1 MMLIATPGCILA
13 PLIAANE
20 RKGSHM
26 VAPKYTGL
34 TGKSFAVVVA
44 ADRSIQASY
53 PVLVGQVTKT
63 VSEHLTAQQ
72 DLIGASGLVPPE
84 TVLGFQY
91 QHPQWNT
98 WTLQKLAQEL
108 GVERLIFIDIQE
120 FRLNEPGNQYLW
132 KGAAG
137 ALVGVVEADSDTS
150 ESFAFSE
157 PISVQYPTKE
167 TALSPA
173 QASGDQIEVMLAK
186 RLVDRTAWLFFEH
199 EEANIIDY

>member
-13 PLIAANE
+13 PLIASNE
-20 RKGSHM
+20 RKGSHV

-53 PVLVGQVTKT
+53 PMLVGQITQT
-63 VSEHLTAQQ
+63 VSKHLKEQQ
-72 DLIGASGLVPPE
+72 DQIGASGWVPPE
-84 TVLGFQY
+84 DVLGFQY

-98 WTLQKLAQEL
+98 WTLQKLAEEI
-108 GVERLIFIDIQE
+108 GVERLIFVDIQE

-137 ALVGVVEADSDTS
+137 ALVGVVEADADTS

-157 PISVQYPTKE
+157 AISVQYPTKE